1 MEGNVLTPSDKQ
13 QIVDEVSRK
22 LVTQICNT
30 IVKNEVFTSGLINV
44 VTEKMQTA
52 FNNDDANN
60 KLRDTI
66 LGGIKQSF
74 RFIKGGSIL
83 LYSILQD
90 DTGKK
95 LYIQLITEICNIA
108 VEDPDVK
115 NGTISTFINKVVH
128 LLRDKDSR
136 LFTNS
141 PPQLGGKRKEY
152 TLKRYSKKWS
162 RTRKGARE
170 LNEKQNG
177 GGPRLDIM
185 RMYNK
190 GSITRDEKDI
200 QLRLV
205 EITKN
210 ITDAISQS
218 ETEGATQTDDAKNKL
233 AMWQAGKVLQ
243 EAKLAQI
250 KNPSDSTNKQVV
262 DAQKTA
268 DQLGYN
274 DELLRGALLRGAS
287 YVWSGI
293 KNTGKGLVKAV
304 TKDIELSPD
313 ASDEAPN
320 GMSEVAE
327 DIMKEYDVNLLQKI
341 SARLD
346 RTEGAIYQ
354 KILDSIYN
362 NIQQNPEPILKSLVA
377 ILTNANVT
385 NGLNGASTKVLLCSC
400 LYNSSVTFGN
410 AITDAYTKLIPADE
424 KTFIPGPIGDQI
436 GILTS
441 DSFIEAFTNNLIT
454 KLQGRVFE

>member
-1 MEGNVLTPSDKQ
+1 M
-13 QIVDEVSRK
+13 
-22 LVTQICNT
+22 
-30 IVKNEVFTSGLINV
+30 
-44 VTEKMQTA
+44 
-52 FNNDDANN
+52 
-60 KLRDTI
+60 
-66 LGGIKQSF
+66 
-74 RFIKGGSIL
+74 
-83 LYSILQD
+83 
-90 DTGKK
+90 
-95 LYIQLITEICNIA
+95 
-108 VEDPDVK
+108 
-115 NGTISTFINKVVH
+115 
-128 LLRDKDSR
+128 LRDKDSR

-170 LNEKQNG
+170 LNKKQNG
-177 GGPRLDIM
+177 GGPRLDLM
-185 RMYNK
+185 RAYFN
-190 GSITRDEKDI
+190 GDITRDEKAI
-200 QLRLV
+200 QSRLV
-205 EITKN
+205 KLTKN
-210 ITDAISQS
+210 ITDANSP
-218 ETEGATQTDDAKNKL
+218 TEAEGNTQTDDAKNKL
-233 AMWQAGKVLQ
+233 AMWQAGKALQ
-243 EAKLAQI
+243 EAKLAHM
-250 KNPSDSTNKQVV
+250 KNPSDSTNKQVI
-262 DAQKTA
+262 DAQKNA
-268 DQLGYN
+268 DQLGYD
-274 DELLRGALLRGAS
+274 DELPKGALRRGAS

-304 TKDIELSPD
+304 TKDVELPPD
-313 ASDEAPN
+313 TGDEAQN

-341 SARLD
+341 STHLD
-346 RTEGAIYQ
+346 RTEDAIYQ

-362 NIQQNPEPILKSLVA
+362 NIQRNPEPILKSLVA

-410 AITDAYTKLIPADE
+410 AITDAYTKLIPTDE

>member
-30 IVKNEVFTSGLINV
+30 IVKNEVFTSSLINV

-115 NGTISTFINKVVH
+115 NGTISTFINKVIH

-205 EITKN
+205 ELTKN
-210 ITDAISQS
+210 ITDATSQS

>member
-30 IVKNEVFTSGLINV
+30 IVKNEVFTSSLINV

-52 FNNDDANN
+52 FNNDEANN

-95 LYIQLITEICNIA
+95 LYLQLITEICNIA
-108 VEDPDVK
+108 AEDPDVK

-190 GSITRDEKDI
+190 GTITRDEKDI

-218 ETEGATQTDDAKNKL
+218 ETKGATQTDDAKNKL

-262 DAQKTA
+262 DAQKNA

-313 ASDEAPN
+313 AGDEAQN

-362 NIQQNPEPILKSLVA
+362 NIQRNPEPILKSLVA
-377 ILTNANVT
+377 VLTNANVT

-441 DSFIEAFTNNLIT
+441 DSFIDAITNNLIT
-454 KLQGRVFE
+454 KLQERDFE